1 MSENV
6 LKASSTFRERKESFD
21 KITSREIQ
29 KKFPLPFEGGGRDKE
44 RKKERKKERYLVVG
58 VGGLQREKKIELN
71 NSLNNLKLNFVQ
83 IKDNVDTAHSAFKR
97 NIFFILAII
106 LQLMHSHFIFKTVK
120 LGKISNDA
128 TFCILAASKKS
139 DV

>member
-44 RKKERKKERYLVVG
+44 RKKERKKDIWWSVSAACK
-58 VGGLQREKKIELN
+58 EKKRLN
-71 NSLNNLKLNFVQ
+71 
-83 IKDNVDTAHSAFKR
+83 
-97 NIFFILAII
+97 
-106 LQLMHSHFIFKTVK
+106 
-120 LGKISNDA
+120 
-128 TFCILAASKKS
+128 
-139 DV
+139 

>member
-44 RKKERKKERYLVVG
+44 RKKERKIF
-58 VGGLQREKKIELN
+58 GGRCRRPAKRKK
-71 NSLNNLKLNFVQ
+71 
-83 IKDNVDTAHSAFKR
+83 D
-97 NIFFILAII
+97 
-106 LQLMHSHFIFKTVK
+106 
-120 LGKISNDA
+120 
-128 TFCILAASKKS
+128 
-139 DV
+139 